1 MGIPYIVTHDG
12 RTIRYPHPDINIFD
26 SIKLNLV
33 TNEVDG
39 VLKFDNG
46 AAVFVSGGNNIGRV
60 GVLQHIEAHAGSYDI
75 AHVKDAMGHSF
86 ATRKDN
92 IFIIGEGKNSQI
104 TPPRRT
110 VSCRPS
116 LRPVMRGW
124 DVKSSLRKSPQ
135 LRRRHRTSSEYQT
148 HLC

>member
-1 MGIPYIVTHDG
+1 VTHDG
-12 RTIRYPHPDINIFD
+12 RTIRYPHPDINQYD
-26 SIKLNLV
+26 SVKLNLV

-75 AHVKDAMGHSF
+75 AHVKDSAGHTF

-92 IFIIGEGKNSQI
+92 IFIIGEGKNSLI
-104 TPPRRT
+104 TLPKKNGIKQTLIEARDERMGK
-110 VSCRPS
+110 V
-116 LRPVMRGW
+116 VAEEE
-124 DVKSSLRKSPQ
+124 
-135 LRRRHRTSSEYQT
+135 SSEADAEEEN
-148 HLC
+148 